1 MGKEFLWQLLKS
13 YGNKSERPSKL
24 YKTQES
30 TQVSAEN
37 LINITSSQVET
48 KRWNNREPSGQK
60 HIFEHIASLIFLF
73 LIKVLCWQR
82 SRCMWQHLL
91 SYMMQY
97 YYEFLYIIHICLYII
112 MGSAIT
118 YFRWNITTKQPKVE
132 IIVG

>member
-48 KRWNNREPSGQK
+48 KR
-60 HIFEHIASLIFLF
+60 
-73 LIKVLCWQR
+73 
-82 SRCMWQHLL
+82 
-91 SYMMQY
+91 
-97 YYEFLYIIHICLYII
+97 
-112 MGSAIT
+112 
-118 YFRWNITTKQPKVE
+118 
-132 IIVG
+132 